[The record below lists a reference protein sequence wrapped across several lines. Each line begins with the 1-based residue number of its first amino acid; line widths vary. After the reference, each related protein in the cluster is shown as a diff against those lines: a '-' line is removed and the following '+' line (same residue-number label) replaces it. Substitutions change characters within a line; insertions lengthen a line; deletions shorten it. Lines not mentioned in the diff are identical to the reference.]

1 VEKSMID
8 EKLLISYLKEQKREY
23 NEQVVILQK
32 ELTSSLMYNHK
43 QEYIIKKL
51 MYESMMNIICIY
63 ENLIERIE
71 SGEFDVI
78 EDPKK
83 EDKKMKID
91 KISKKISEGYK
102 KQELNRQEF
111 LTRILKPTNP
121 YERETQLEK
130 AYEFIEDFTRQIN
143 RSIMVENQILI
154 TELNNIKKLL
164 NDLYEGID
172 EYYTETLE
180 RNDELAVARAD
191 AELQLIKKIIDKVEK
206 I

>member
-1 VEKSMID
+1 MID

-71 SGEFDVI
+71 SGEFDVV

>member
-1 VEKSMID
+1 
-8 EKLLISYLKEQKREY
+8 
-23 NEQVVILQK
+23 
-32 ELTSSLMYNHK
+32 
-43 QEYIIKKL
+43 
-51 MYESMMNIICIY
+51 
-63 ENLIERIE
+63 
-71 SGEFDVI
+71 
-78 EDPKK
+78 
-83 EDKKMKID
+83 MKID
-91 KISKKISEGYK
+91 KISKKICEGYK
-102 KQELNRQEF
+102 KQELNRQKF
-111 LTRILKPTNP
+111 LTRIMKPTNP
-121 YERETQLEK
+121 YERETQLKE

-191 AELQLIKKIIDKVEK
+191 AQLQLIKEIIDRVEK